1 MVLNVLKLSVA
12 GAGALLVAAWP
23 TLAQAGGSQDVV
35 EASNREDVAPLGM
48 PRVEHREPEYA
59 GMVAQDP
66 VSVDP
71 EVASDE
77 LAGED
82 LALED
87 LGLSGL
93 AFEAGATTGMAQ
105 DLMPLMPGLIAAE
118 SVVETVPAP
127 NQVAQVRPST
137 DGEEWEYVL
146 SPYLFV
152 PFSVRSELTIG
163 GVTRSVSAGLGDL
176 FSLDRIFSGALRF
189 EARQPKYGFFADAS
203 HVFVREGQGVTGFPL
218 PPAVAG
224 VIAAQAGVPI
234 PPGTPLDA
242 NITGTGRTT
251 TVSLGGYYRVVD
263 QVLGAGTASASN
275 YPRLMVDPYLGA
287 RLVALNSSLD
297 FDVAIAGANRT
308 ARLSDSTVLFKPM
321 IGTQVGLELSDQWA
335 LGLRGDLSGLA
346 IGADDSFAWS
356 LWAGARYRF
365 SPSWALQLGYQY
377 KDSNYR
383 LGQGATR
390 FSIDQTQQGIWTG
403 LDIRL

>member
-1 MVLNVLKLSVA
+1 
-12 GAGALLVAAWP
+12 
-23 TLAQAGGSQDVV
+23 
-35 EASNREDVAPLGM
+35 
-48 PRVEHREPEYA
+48 
-59 GMVAQDP
+59 MVAQDP
-66 VSVDP
+66 ISVNPD
-71 EVASDE
+71 VASDE
-77 LAGED
+77 LAVED
-82 LALED
+82 LVLED
-87 LGLSGL
+87 LVSNEL
-93 AFEAGATTGMAQ
+93 AFEADAAMGGAQ
-105 DLMPLMPGLIAAE
+105 DLVPLIPGLMAAE
-118 SVVETVPAP
+118 SVVETVSAA
-127 NQVAQVRPST
+127 NQVAQVRPSSE
-137 DGEEWEYVL
+137 GEAWEYVL

-152 PFSVRSELTIG
+152 PFSVRSELTVG

-218 PPAVAG
+218 PPAVAS

-263 QVLGAGTASASN
+263 QVLGADAASASS
-275 YPRLMVDPYLGA
+275 YPRLMVDPYLGV

-297 FDVAIAGANRT
+297 FDVAIAGVNRT
-308 ARLSDSTVLFKPM
+308 AQLNDSTVLFKPM
-321 IGTQVGLELSDQWA
+321 LGTQVGLELSDQWA
-335 LGLRGDLSGLA
+335 LGLRGDVSGLA
-346 IGADDSFAWS
+346 IGADDSLAWS

-365 SPSWALQLGYQY
+365 SPGWALQFGYQY
-377 KDSNYR
+377 KDSSYS